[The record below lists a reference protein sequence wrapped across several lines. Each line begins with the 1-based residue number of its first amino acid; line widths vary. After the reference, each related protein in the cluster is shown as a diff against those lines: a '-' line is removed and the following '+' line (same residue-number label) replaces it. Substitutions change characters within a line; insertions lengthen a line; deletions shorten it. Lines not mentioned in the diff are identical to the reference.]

1 MQLLIKIFVFII
13 STKSFA
19 KLFSLEDVR
28 INHRSYVLFI
38 DEIAVTRQTT
48 NFLFFLK
55 IVILTQIRVA
65 IKKLCDVVLIKE
77 KRLRSFRCEHDDQST
92 KQHLQSL

>member
-1 MQLLIKIFVFII
+1 MQLLIKIFVFIV
-13 STKSFA
+13 STKSLA

-28 INHRSYVLFI
+28 INHCSNVLFI
-38 DEIAVTRQTT
+38 NEIAITKQTT
-48 NFLFFLK
+48 NFLLFLE

-77 KRLRSFRCEHDDQST
+77 RRLRSLRCEHDDQST
-92 KQHLQSL
+92 RQHLQSL